1 MPTFTVG
8 TCSPCHLVLVFM
20 LAGPAVLPIPFLCSV
35 PANHIYIF
43 LGEVWFGFGFGFPIF
58 ISPSKVSMREREHD
72 RDLLPLDV
80 NYALLDSLENRPAK
94 GLSGNLSP
102 SYSLC
107 AYQLFLECS
116 LFIIWLFIDFRSP
129 PPRCTLHKNSHL
141 CALFPASAPAP
152 RPLLDKTIIV
162 VVCINLYTQYAKL
175 INWTRI
181 PSKEIWLLREVCP
194 QRHQKYLEVAVVQ
207 KTLNVVTLS
216 SPQCDMRQKIEKKE
230 NIPRQRSV

>member
-1 MPTFTVG
+1 MTKGHFQFYRPRASVTLTAAQDAHTYCGHMFPQPLGLGVHARWLFYCQQFCLYLFFALSPPT
-8 TCSPCHLVLVFM
+8 
-20 LAGPAVLPIPFLCSV
+20 
-35 PANHIYIF
+35 IYIYIYF
-43 LGEVWFGFGFGFPIF
+43 GFGFVGFGFGFPIF

-80 NYALLDSLENRPAK
+80 NYALLDSLENRPEK

-107 AYQLFLECS
+107 AYQFFLECS

-129 PPRCTLHKNSHL
+129 PPGCTLHKNSHL

-162 VVCINLYTQYAKL
+162 VVCVNLHTQYAKL
-175 INWTRI
+175 IN
-181 PSKEIWLLREVCP
+181 
-194 QRHQKYLEVAVVQ
+194 
-207 KTLNVVTLS
+207 
-216 SPQCDMRQKIEKKE
+216 
-230 NIPRQRSV
+230 